1 MMRLA
6 SLFLCA
12 LPLLAA
18 CGSEDVTV
26 GSQSAA
32 LTKKKD
38 GSPTGDGTTC
48 SWSDTAAYDAV
59 SSNGTTAPSGPGR
72 TYAIGDQFKS
82 LDACNDC
89 SCTEKG
95 IMCTLRAC
103 STDPDP
109 GGEPVACPTIAK
121 ECPDGSYVGPSGPDC
136 AFVCPNDPPACT
148 EEARQCP
155 DGKTWVSRT
164 GPKCEFAAC
173 P

>member
-6 SLFLCA
+6 SLLVCA
-12 LPLLAA
+12 IPLLVA
-18 CGSEDVTV
+18 CGSDAVTV
-26 GSQSAA
+26 GAQSSA

-38 GSPTGDGTTC
+38 GSPTGDGSSC

-59 SSNGTTAPSGPGR
+59 SSNGTTTSSQGR
-72 TYAIGDQFKS
+72 SYAIGEEFKS

-89 SCTEKG
+89 SCTTKG

-103 STDPDP
+103 SSDPDP
-109 GGEPVACPTIAK
+109 GQGVACPDIAK
-121 ECPDGSYVGPSGPDC
+121 QCPDGSYVGATGPDC
-136 AFVCPNDPPACT
+136 AFVCPGEPVACT

-164 GPKCEFAAC
+164 GPSCEFAAC

>member
-6 SLFLCA
+6 SLLVCA
-12 LPLLAA
+12 IPLLAA
-18 CGSEDVTV
+18 CGSDSVTV
-26 GSQSAA
+26 GAQSSA

-38 GSPTGDGTTC
+38 GSPTGDGTSC

-59 SSNGTTAPSGPGR
+59 SSNGTTTTTSRSRA
-72 TYAIGDQFKS
+72 YAIGEEFES

-89 SCTEKG
+89 SCTTKG

-103 STDPDP
+103 SSDPDP
-109 GGEPVACPTIAK
+109 GQGVACPDIAK
-121 ECPDGSYVGPSGPDC
+121 QCPDGSYVGASGPDC
-136 AFVCPNDPPACT
+136 AFVCPNVPRACT
-148 EEARQCP
+148 EEARECP

-164 GPKCEFAAC
+164 GPSCEFAAC